1 MDSQQREGIRA
12 WHAHIALEQSNV
24 ARIERADL
32 LVFLVL
38 VVLDDWAPGH
48 VLQACPLAQRRLGA
62 VSAARGGF
70 FGFRPLFGTPYR
82 DATSPDRTLCTV

>member
-1 MDSQQREGIRA
+1 MFYRLARS
-12 WHAHIALEQSNV
+12 LSV
-24 ARIERADL
+24 A
-32 LVFLVL
+32 
-38 VVLDDWAPGH
+38 
-48 VLQACPLAQRRLGA
+48 LGA